1 MKKLRLNPEALLV
14 ERFET
19 VGEETEAG
27 TVLGQELLLSNRTAC
42 GTCYETCATGGVRPC
57 PYCP

>member
-1 MKKLRLNPEALLV
+1 MKKLRLNPDELCV
-14 ERFET
+14 ERFDTEG
-19 VGEETEAG
+19 GEAEAG

-42 GTCYETCATGGVRPC
+42 GTCYESCATGAVRPC